1 MDQPYKWS
9 ITILEGVIELIKLE
23 SNLTTIQIAVK
34 ELQNNHV
41 QKQGLKPSVGWQDC
55 PKESITAWKD

>member
-23 SNLTTIQIAVK
+23 SNLTTIQTAVK
-34 ELQNNHV
+34 ELQVCMYNHV
-41 QKQGLKPSVGWQDC
+41 
-55 PKESITAWKD
+55 